1 MSKSENAE
9 LWAERLRRFD
19 RAGITVAAFCAA
31 EGVSQPSYYH
41 WRRKL
46 RGPAI
51 KAEPKTASPSAAFLP
66 VALAGQAEQPD
77 SRHRASATIELPGG
91 IRIRVEVPTEPQPD
105 RQSEDRS

>member
-1 MSKSENAE
+1 MSKSETVQ

-19 RAGITVAAFCAA
+19 LADTTVACFCAA

-46 RGPAI
+46 RGLAI
-51 KAEPKTASPSAAFLP
+51 KAEPKTVSPPAAFLP

-77 SRHRASATIELPGG
+77 NPPRALTTIELPGG
-91 IRIRVEVPTEPQPD
+91 IRIRVEVPTEPQSDKQP
-105 RQSEDRS
+105 EDRS